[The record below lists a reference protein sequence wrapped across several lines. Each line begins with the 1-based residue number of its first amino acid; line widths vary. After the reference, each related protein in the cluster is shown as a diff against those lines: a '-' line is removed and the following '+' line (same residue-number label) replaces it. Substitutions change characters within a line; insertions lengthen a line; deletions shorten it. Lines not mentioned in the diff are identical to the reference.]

1 VAGIV
6 NYDRG
11 VRVKMKEK
19 FVKRFLESCDAM
31 AKAYVHMNKTRS
43 FEDKEKYAYENG
55 RNSELERILREEFHV
70 KQGELK
76 KLQNDALEEAVKC
89 QEEDK
94 KELERSQ
101 EEEKDIPVFR
111 RRAI

>member
-1 VAGIV
+1 
-6 NYDRG
+6 
-11 VRVKMKEK
+11 MKEK
-19 FVKRFLESCDAM
+19 FVKRFSESCDAM

-43 FEDKEKYAYENG
+43 FEDKEKYAYE
-55 RNSELERILREEFHV
+55 
-70 KQGELK
+70 K
-76 KLQNDALEEAVKC
+76 KLQNDALEEAVKF
-89 QEEDK
+89 QDEDK